1 MFNHGMAIDMKLGR
15 VRKYFVM
22 NPGALLIIVFQVLV
36 LACASM
42 LILGNNALANYA
54 AVSAYCFLVVG
65 IIFQAAKSVEEKHLE
80 SVSC

>member
-1 MFNHGMAIDMKLGR
+1 MELGKVKR
-15 VRKYFVM
+15 YFLM
-22 NPGALLIIVFQVLV
+22 NPGVLLIIVFQVLI
-36 LACASM
+36 LTCASM
-42 LILGNNALANYA
+42 LIVGNNALANYA